1 MNDHEDTEDIDVCS
15 CGYEWQNL
23 WDMLEHRQI
32 RFMASLPLS
41 ANAAIDVFSVL
52 KELWNAI
59 KEERYEDAQAV
70 LEGVA
75 AAIYEAATGN
85 FDKSYSEMLIDSFT
99 ENLDEKLK
107 EFLDEQ
113 ADNDK

>member
-1 MNDHEDTEDIDVCS
+1 MNDHEDTEFDDTCS
-15 CGYEWQNL
+15 CGYEWKNL

-32 RFMASLPLS
+32 KFMASLPLS
-41 ANAAIDVFSVL
+41 ANAAIDVFSIL
-52 KELWNAI
+52 KELWNSI
-59 KEERYEDAQAV
+59 EEKRYEDTQAV

-85 FDKSYSEMLIDSFT
+85 FDRSYSEMLIDSFT

-113 ADNDK
+113 TDNDK